1 MPSNIDLATKSYL
14 TLLKH
19 DPESLSLIPEV
30 VQASIDMKKD
40 ELNTYRASQLQKL
53 ARSKFKRYT
62 VRRDGRQQ
70 TTNTLRKNIYDHFAR
85 LGQQSVRSSHDAT
98 LESSSLFRDYYI
110 QLFSSNIYHSDGYV
124 KLNKFKDESKIKILV
139 NNLSPLIINIII
151 EKLVEESYLTSEEV
165 NSLTVNKK
173 RKKIL
178 DYYIKPERG
187 DKYNILFRELFEIL
201 NKYFDNKAIKDTNW
215 KYKLKFIIDN
225 LDPQLLLRIWNR
237 GLEYKNYYSEHMYD
251 DIHSIYETP
260 GSLYNRSVILEN
272 RAGKRGTRRRGTR
285 RRGTRT
291 R

>member
-40 ELNTYRASQLQKL
+40 ELNNYRASQLQKL

-85 LGQQSVRSSHDAT
+85 LGQQSVRSSHDPT

-139 NNLSPLIINIII
+139 NNLSSIVIDEII
-151 EKLVEESYLTSEEV
+151 EKLIEESYLTSEEV
-165 NSLTVNKK
+165 SSLTVNKK

-178 DYYIKPERG
+178 DYYIKPER
-187 DKYNILFRELFEIL
+187 DEKYREIFRDLFEIL
-201 NKYFDNKAIKDTNW
+201 NKYFEKNGIEETNW
-215 KYKLKFIIDN
+215 KQKLRFLIDN
-225 LDPQLLLRIWNR
+225 LSRQLLLRIWNR
-237 GLEYKNYYSEHMYD
+237 GLEYKNYYPEYYYD

-272 RAGKRGTRRRGTR
+272 RAGKR
-285 RRGTRT
+285 RT
-291 R
+291 RKRRTRSR

>member
-30 VQASIDMKKD
+30 VQSAIDMKKD
-40 ELNTYRASQLQKL
+40 ELNSYRASQLQKL

-70 TTNTLRKNIYDHFAR
+70 TTNTLRKNIYDYFAR
-85 LGQQSVRSSHDAT
+85 LGQQSVRSSHDPT
-98 LESSSLFRDYYI
+98 LEASSLFKDYYI

-139 NNLSPLIINIII
+139 NNLSPKIIDEII
-151 EKLVEESYLTSEEV
+151 EKLIEESYLTSEEV
-165 NSLTVNKK
+165 TSLTVNKK

-178 DYYIKPERG
+178 DYYIKPER
-187 DKYNILFRELFEIL
+187 DEKYREIFRELFEIL
-201 NKYFDNKAIKDTNW
+201 NKYFDKKSIKETNW

-225 LDPQLLLRIWNR
+225 LDRQLLLRIWNR
-237 GLEYKNYYSEHMYD
+237 GLEYKNYYPEYIYD

-272 RAGKRGTRRRGTR
+272 RAGKR
-285 RRGTRT
+285 RT
-291 R
+291 RKRRARSR

>member
-40 ELNTYRASQLQKL
+40 ELNNYRASQLQKL

-85 LGQQSVRSSHDAT
+85 LGQQSIGSSHDPT
-98 LESSSLFRDYYI
+98 LEASSLFRDYYI

-139 NNLSPLIINIII
+139 NNLSPKIVDEII
-151 EKLVEESYLTSEEV
+151 EKLVEESYLSSEEV
-165 NSLTVNKK
+165 SSLTVNKK

-178 DYYIKPERG
+178 DYYIKPER
-187 DKYNILFRELFEIL
+187 DEKYRKLFGELFQIL
-201 NKYFDNKAIKDTNW
+201 NKYFEKNEIEETNW

-225 LDPQLLLRIWNR
+225 LGRQLLLRIWNR
-237 GLEYKNYYSEHMYD
+237 GLEYKNYYPEYYYD

-272 RAGKRGTRRRGTR
+272 RAGKR
-285 RRGTRT
+285 RT
-291 R
+291 RKRRTRSR

>member
-1 MPSNIDLATKSYL
+1 MPSNIDLAAKSYL

-70 TTNTLRKNIYDHFAR
+70 TTITLRKNIYDHFAR
-85 LGQQSVRSSHDAT
+85 LGQQSVESSHDPT
-98 LESSSLFRDYYI
+98 LEASSLFRDYYI

-139 NNLSPLIINIII
+139 NNLSPKIIDEII
-151 EKLVEESYLTSEEV
+151 EKLVEESYLSSEEV
-165 NSLTVNKK
+165 SSLRVNKK

-178 DYYIKPERG
+178 DYYIKPER
-187 DKYNILFRELFEIL
+187 DEKYRKLFGELFEIL
-201 NKYFDNKAIKDTNW
+201 NKYFEKNRIEETNW
-215 KYKLKFIIDN
+215 KKKLKFIIDN
-225 LDPQLLLRIWNR
+225 LSRQLLLRIWNR
-237 GLEYKNYYSEHMYD
+237 GLEYKNYYPEYYYD

-272 RAGKRGTRRRGTR
+272 RAGKR
-285 RRGTRT
+285 RT
-291 R
+291 RKRRTRSR

>member
-19 DPESLSLIPEV
+19 DPEALTLIPEV
-30 VQASIDMKKD
+30 VQESINMKKD

-62 VRRDGRQQ
+62 VRRDGRKQ

-85 LGQQSVRSSHDAT
+85 LGQQSVRSSYDPT
-98 LESSSLFRDYYI
+98 LEASELFKDYYI
-110 QLFSSNIYHSDGYV
+110 QLFSSDGYV
-124 KLNKFKDESKIKILV
+124 KLDKFKDESKIKMLI

-165 NSLTVNKK
+165 ISLTVNKK

-201 NKYFDNKAIKDTNW
+201 NKYFDNKAINYTNW

-237 GLEYKNYYSEHMYD
+237 GLEYKNYYPEHMYD

-260 GSLYNRSVILEN
+260 AGHEIFEN
-272 RAGKRGTRRRGTR
+272 RAGKR
-285 RRGTRT
+285 RT
-291 R
+291 RKRRTRSR

>member
-40 ELNTYRASQLQKL
+40 ELNNYRASQLQKL

-85 LGQQSVRSSHDAT
+85 LGQQSVRSSHDPT

-139 NNLSPLIINIII
+139 NNLSSIVIDEII
-151 EKLVEESYLTSEEV
+151 EKLIEESYLTSEEV
-165 NSLTVNKK
+165 SSLTVNKK

-178 DYYIKPERG
+178 DYYIKPER
-187 DKYNILFRELFEIL
+187 DEKYREIFRDLFEIL
-201 NKYFDNKAIKDTNW
+201 NKYFEKNGIEETNW
-215 KYKLKFIIDN
+215 KYKLKFLIDN
-225 LDPQLLLRIWNR
+225 LSRQLLLRIWNR
-237 GLEYKNYYSEHMYD
+237 GLEYKNYYPEYYYD

-272 RAGKRGTRRRGTR
+272 RAGKR
-285 RRGTRT
+285 RT
-291 R
+291 RKRRTRSR

>member
-19 DPESLSLIPEV
+19 DPKSLSLIPEV

-85 LGQQSVRSSHDAT
+85 LGQQSVRSSHDPR
-98 LESSSLFRDYYI
+98 LEASSLFRDYYI

-124 KLNKFKDESKIKILV
+124 KLNKFKDESKIKMLI
-139 NNLSPLIINIII
+139 NNLSPIIIDEII
-151 EKLVEESYLTSEEV
+151 EKLIEESYLTSEELT
-165 NSLTVNKK
+165 SLTVNKK

-178 DYYIKPERG
+178 DYYIKPER
-187 DKYNILFRELFEIL
+187 DEKYRKLFGELFEIL
-201 NKYFDNKAIKDTNW
+201 NKYFDKKSIKETNW
-215 KYKLKFIIDN
+215 KDKLKFIIDN
-225 LDPQLLLRIWNR
+225 LDRQLLLRIWNR
-237 GLEYKNYYSEHMYD
+237 GLEYKNYYPEYYYD

-272 RAGKRGTRRRGTR
+272 RAGKR
-285 RRGTRT
+285 RT
-291 R
+291 RKRRTRSR